1 MSCNCS
7 KRASTQ
13 HHHCNPPCIRAALVV
28 LETFMDL
35 KQIREKSIQ
44 TANKLGV
51 DVSPTLPLLDSGLE
65 MRRADEVISRL
76 LAMNAVAATA
86 HGFDEKKAIAWLNQ
100 EALTGSLAEQ
110 DKSFVFEGVGQP
122 DRFKLQVESMWML
135 AWAMGITNELD
146 FAKDC
151 DNRFVT
157 MLPNL
162 KQSQSS
168 IDFRKK
174 VNPRPLE
181 QVVAA
186 CDLAYCLHW
195 AIRQAELSGKQPPA
209 NLKPHVVVERRRAL
223 EWLLSKDVWDEISLD
238 T

>member
-1 MSCNCS
+1 M
-7 KRASTQ
+7 
-13 HHHCNPPCIRAALVV
+13 LVA

-35 KQIREKSIQ
+35 KQIREQSVQ
-44 TANKLGV
+44 AAEQLGV
-51 DVSPTLPLLDSGLE
+51 NVSPTLPLQDSGLE
-65 MRRADEVISRL
+65 TRSADEAISRL

-86 HGFDEKKAIAWLNQ
+86 HGFDKTKAIAWLNQ
-100 EALTGSLAEQ
+100 EALTDLLTEQ
-110 DKSFVFEGVGQP
+110 EKRFVFEGVGQP
-122 DRFKLQVESMWML
+122 DRFKVQVESMWAL
-135 AWAMGITNELD
+135 AWAVGLINELN

-162 KQSQSS
+162 KETQSS
-168 IDFRKK
+168 AEFRKNA
-174 VNPRPLE
+174 NPRPLE

-186 CDLAYCLHW
+186 CDLAYCFHW

-209 NLKPHVVVERRRAL
+209 NLKPYVVVERRRAL
-223 EWLLSKDVWDEISLD
+223 EWLLSKDAWDEISLD